1 MGKYDDM
8 LHLPHHVSPTRLPM
22 SMKDRAA
29 QFSPVAAL
37 TGYDDTI
44 LETARRTEER
54 ITLDENALNIL
65 DLKYQII
72 SEHLQ
77 ERPEVVFT
85 YFVPDEK
92 KDGGAYVEVTG
103 TVKRVDALERVILLN
118 SGTKIPMD
126 EICDMQS
133 EVFAIKL

>member
-29 QFSPVAAL
+29 QFSPFAAL

>member
-29 QFSPVAAL
+29 QFSPFAAL

-103 TVKRVDALERVILLN
+103 TVKRVDALERVIFLN